1 MNRKL
6 TKSIKHQS
14 WLMDDPKN
22 WQLMYSV
29 GRSSCPIKWIE
40 CGTMTVEFLGM
51 SPLQKTEKHV
61 HVHHTV
67 YIRFLKLLCQPHS
80 IKVSRRK
87 QFDTEFG
94 SKAHAALLRRWLI
107 NYAYSFL
114 LSGLLRTLEIDYW
127 NWLLLLYNGHIKGWE
142 SFKSKYLQFPG
153 HCALRDENRVMCEA
167 ICIAR
172 EGGDLL
178 LSGTVLCDTSN
189 YNLNCIIDNVAT

>member
-40 CGTMTVEFLGM
+40 CGTMMVEFLGM

-61 HVHHTV
+61 HVHHIV
-67 YIRFLKLLCQPHS
+67 YIRFLKLLCQPRS

-114 LSGLLRTLEIDYW
+114 LSVLYFHDHCKYPDVLDYSANACVWRERRVLELMFWFISWCCGHNFCCQYAGSFCCIQVLVFSIQLL
-127 NWLLLLYNGHIKGWE
+127 
-142 SFKSKYLQFPG
+142 
-153 HCALRDENRVMCEA
+153 
-167 ICIAR
+167 
-172 EGGDLL
+172 
-178 LSGTVLCDTSN
+178 
-189 YNLNCIIDNVAT
+189 